1 MIRNICIITT
11 VATSVTTQAR
21 LFQSALADKLP
32 PFTNVDFIVLAP
44 VYPSPLEFNKK
55 LKSCDLA
62 VFFLD
67 PFYQLNPLSMP
78 QYSFLKFTAD
88 GVQLNNAINA
98 SIRLICERHECYA
111 NTQYSKHNLEVNDI
125 KVKGLVYDGIR
136 NIPVPPINPVSQLT
150 MLGFYNHGG
159 NPMMDRKGQNIAT
172 ALLVKLMQIYDF
184 TTIVGSNVDYLHYV
198 ASKYVEVIEQKTV
211 RKRIGDSAK
220 IEEISYGFGEPK
232 FNYDGELFSYA
243 SPSSLLNGFIRKG
256 SINYVLI
263 GGLSEMDLRIL
274 YALSDYFLFPSLTE
288 GFGVPPIEAL
298 NTGRF
303 VIANSYQTAKELL
316 PTNCTKLIKPS
327 HILTYDWGHP
337 IAPMRMQYVYPDMG
351 DFTDAITQAITNGIT
366 YDKYQCVKESLKYEY
381 RKSYEPLVK
390 KVMEVIK

>member
-1 MIRNICIITT
+1 MIRNICIIST

-32 PFTNVDFIVLAP
+32 PFTSVDFIVMAP
-44 VYPSPLEFNKK
+44 VYPLPLEFNKR

-78 QYSFLKFTAD
+78 QYSFLKFTSD
-88 GVQLNNAINA
+88 GVQLNNAINV
-98 SIRLICERHECYA
+98 SIRSICDRHECYA

-125 KVKGLVYDGIR
+125 KVKGLVYDGVR

-150 MLGFYNHGG
+150 MLGFLNHGG

-172 ALLVKLMQIYDF
+172 ALLIKLMQTHDF
-184 TTIVGSNVDYLHYV
+184 TTIVGSNVDYLHHV
-198 ASKYVEVIEQKTV
+198 ASKYVEIIEQKTV
-211 RKRIGDSAK
+211 RKRIGDNSK
-220 IEEISYGFGEPK
+220 IEEISYGFGESK

-243 SPSSLLNGFIRKG
+243 SPSSLLNGFIKKG
-256 SINYVLI
+256 LINYVLI

-298 NTGRF
+298 NSGRF
-303 VIANSYQTAKELL
+303 VIANSYQTANELL
-316 PTNCTKLIKPS
+316 PTNCTRFIKPS
-327 HILTYDWGHP
+327 HILTYDWGNP
-337 IAPMRMQYVYPDMG
+337 IAPMRMQYIYPDMG
-351 DFTDAITQAITNGIT
+351 DFTDAITQAITSGFT

-390 KVMEVIK
+390 KVMEVIR